1 MVVGRAHGWRM
12 VKQRERGRERK
23 EGREATLW
31 LYELILTLH
40 FEEKKIADYFVPA
53 KMNV

>member
-40 FEEKKIADYFVPA
+40 FEKKKSPTILFPP
-53 KMNV
+53 K